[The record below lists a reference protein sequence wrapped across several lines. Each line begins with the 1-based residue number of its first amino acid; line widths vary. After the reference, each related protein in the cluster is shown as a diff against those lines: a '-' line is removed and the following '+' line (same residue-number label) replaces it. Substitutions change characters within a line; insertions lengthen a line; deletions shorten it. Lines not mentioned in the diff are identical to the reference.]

1 MRQVRKGTEES
12 PTTTYRNMTRT
23 TSRWT
28 NHAMQCS
35 LRDAQSVAA
44 KRERERAQGICAVER
59 NFHGRDV
66 IEDVP

>member
-1 MRQVRKGTEES
+1 MRPVRKGTEES

-35 LRDAQSVAA
+35 RDAQSVAA
-44 KRERERAQGICAVER
+44 KRERERAQEICTVKR